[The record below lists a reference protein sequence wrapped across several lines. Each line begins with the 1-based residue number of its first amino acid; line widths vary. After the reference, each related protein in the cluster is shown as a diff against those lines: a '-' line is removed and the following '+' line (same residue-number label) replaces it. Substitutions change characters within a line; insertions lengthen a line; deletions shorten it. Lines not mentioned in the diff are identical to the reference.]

1 MRVLLQRVSRASVR
15 VDHIEIARIDAGLLV
30 FVGIARG
37 DPAPAADYLAD
48 RVAGLRIFDDAA
60 GKLNLSVRDI
70 GGAVLAVSQFTLLAD
85 TSRGRR
91 PGFEGAARPEEAEPL
106 FNHFVER
113 LAALGVPVQIGRFGA
128 SMAVELVNQGPVT
141 LLLESRPDERRAA
154 SG

>member
-1 MRVLLQRVSRASVR
+1 MQ
-15 VDHIEIARIDAGLLV
+15 VDQIEIARIGAGLLV
-30 FVGIARG
+30 FVGVARG
-37 DPAPAADYLAD
+37 DATPAADYLAD

-91 PGFEGAARPEEAEPL
+91 PGFEAAARPEDAEPL

-113 LAALGVPVQIGRFGA
+113 LTALGVPVQTGRFRA
-128 SMAVELVNQGPVT
+128 TMAVELVNDGPVT
-141 LLLESRPDERRAA
+141 LLLESRPPSERLPRPPIL
-154 SG
+154 GE